1 MKHLWVACQHF
12 LLVDY
17 MSFEKRWEKGDNQPI
32 TRRVKDVFNPPGP
45 IKPRLDLAKKRTEMQ
60 LKKLEQE
67 AIKLNERDKSLFNKV
82 VVSYQNHDS
91 AHANIYARELA
102 ELRRMSKVTMSAK
115 LALDQ
120 IVLRLEG
127 ASELGDVAYTL
138 LPVINVMRDVRSG
151 MAAVNPMIAKE
162 LGEIG
167 NLLSGI
173 VMDAGAVS
181 NLSINFASANED
193 SKTIMEEA
201 AMVAEKQM
209 KDTFPELPNSDKQK
223 SRV

>member
-1 MKHLWVACQHF
+1 
-12 LLVDY
+12 
-17 MSFEKRWEKGDNQPI
+17 MSFEKRWEKGDGQPVA
-32 TRRVKDVFNPPGP
+32 RRIKEVLNPPGP
-45 IKPRLDLAKKRTEMQ
+45 IKPRLELAKKRTEMQ

-67 AIKLNERDKSLFNKV
+67 SIKLNERDKSLFDKV

-91 AHANIYARELA
+91 PHANIYARELA
-102 ELRRMSKVTMSAK
+102 ELRRMNKVTMSAK

-127 ASELGDVAYTL
+127 ASELGDVAYSL

-151 MAAVNPMIAKE
+151 MASVNPQIAKE
-162 LGEIG
+162 LGDIG

-173 VMDAGAVS
+173 VMDAGVVS

-209 KDTFPELPNSDKQK
+209 KDTFPELPSADKQK
-223 SRV
+223 SRI